1 MHTGKLVPITG
12 FLILSAMVLLLF
24 GFTVYEAWI
33 LHSVGGVIVLGVL
46 FGLLLE
52 LKDECKGVT
61 CPSASG
67 LLTRIA
73 LFNFI
78 AVLGGAILTYALSV
92 NLDLGAVIASSLVGV
107 IAALVVPAY
116 GVPLY
121 CGAFVGMTSAQL
133 LVTHGELAIAGA
145 VAGVVYLLTTDVF
158 SGFGGKLGTIAFTGS
173 VITGLGLAREFLIT
187 PTPEWDVLWI
197 IMACSI
203 IATVSTY
210 TLNVKLGHGPVMASS
225 VVGLTGGLILPAL
238 YPEIGSTLAIMAVC
252 ASFAGMSGEQ
262 HFPRL
267 IQIVLVGAITGA
279 IFIYSMPLL
288 GGAGGKLG
296 TIAFGSVLAVKGYVG
311 AMERVRKKEL
321 GVIRKT

>member
-158 SGFGGKLGTIAFTGS
+158 RGFGGKLGTIAFTGS

-197 IMACSI
+197 IIACSI
-203 IATVSTY
+203 IATVSTFY
-210 TLNVKLGHGPVMASS
+210 LNVKLGHGPVLASS
-225 VVGLTGGLILPAL
+225 IVGLTGGLILPAL
-238 YPEIGSTLAIMAVC
+238 YPEIGSTLAVMAVC

-262 HFPRL
+262 HFPCL
-267 IQIVLVGAITGA
+267 TQMVLVGAITGA

>member
-1 MHTGKLVPITG
+1 MRAGKLVPTIG

-46 FGLLLE
+46 FGLLLQ
-52 LKDECKGVT
+52 LRHECKDVAHLSST
-61 CPSASG
+61 G
-67 LLTRIA
+67 LLTRTA
-73 LFNFI
+73 LFNFL
-78 AVLGGAILTYALSV
+78 AVLCGAIFTYALSV
-92 NLDLGAVIASSLVGV
+92 TLELGAVIAASLVG
-107 IAALVVPAY
+107 ILAALVVPAY

-145 VAGVVYLLTTDVF
+145 VAGAVYLLTTDVF

-187 PTPEWDVLWI
+187 PTPDWDVLWI
-197 IMACSI
+197 IIVCSI

-210 TLNVKLGHGPVMASS
+210 TLNVKLRHGPVLASS
-225 VVGLTGGLILPAL
+225 VVGLTSGLILPAL
-238 YPEIGSTLAIMAVC
+238 YPEIGSTLAVMAVC

-267 IQIVLVGAITGA
+267 TQMVLVGAITGA

-311 AMERVRKKEL
+311 AAERVRK
-321 GVIRKT
+321 RN